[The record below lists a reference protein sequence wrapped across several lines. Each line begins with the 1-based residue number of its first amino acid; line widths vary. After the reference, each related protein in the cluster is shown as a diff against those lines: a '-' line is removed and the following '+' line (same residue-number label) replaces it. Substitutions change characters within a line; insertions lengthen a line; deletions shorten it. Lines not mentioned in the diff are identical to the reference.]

1 MQQLKISQS
10 VTVRTMTVESYLR
23 DISNIPMV
31 SPEEETDLAIRIQAG
46 DEEAYHKLVEAN
58 LRFVVSVAKQYQNGD
73 LSLSDLINEGN
84 IGLMKAARK
93 FDPTRGFK
101 FISCAV
107 WWIRQQIIQAISDQS
122 RMIRLPQNKIGM
134 LSKINKARAQ
144 FEQQYERDPTDE
156 ELAEFIDITP
166 DKIGEAVRGS
176 TRHMSFDTPFEEDGE
191 GTLLDVIPDENA
203 VQADSATNSESLSTD
218 LKRVMTILS
227 PKERE
232 IVSLAFGIGCRE
244 MTLEEIGSRMEISR
258 ERVRQIKEKAIRK
271 MARPRVKNL
280 LAQYV

>member
-1 MQQLKISQS
+1 MNQLKISQS

-31 SPEEETDLAIRIQAG
+31 SPEEEAELAIRIKSG
-46 DEEAYHKLVEAN
+46 DEDAYRKLVEAN
-58 LRFVVSVAKQYQNGD
+58 LRFVVSVAKQYQGSE
-73 LSLSDLINEGN
+73 LSLCDLINEGN

-107 WWIRQQIIQAISDQS
+107 WWIRQQIMQAISDQS

-134 LSKINKARAQ
+134 LSKISKAKSRL
-144 FEQQYERDPTDE
+144 EQDLEREPTDE
-156 ELAEFIDITP
+156 ELAEFVDITP
-166 DKIGEAVRGS
+166 EKIGETIMESAK
-176 TRHMSFDTPFEEDGE
+176 HMSFDTPFEEDGE
-191 GTLLDVIPDENA
+191 GTLLDVLPDDNA
-203 VQADSATNSESLSTD
+203 EKADSGTDNESLAID
-218 LKRVMTILS
+218 LRRVMTILS

-232 IVSLAFGIGCRE
+232 ILSLAFGIGCRE
-244 MTLEEIGSRMEISR
+244 MTLEEIGSRMELSR

-271 MARPRVKNL
+271 MARPRVRNL
-280 LAQYV
+280 LVQYV